1 MSRLVN
7 GELYKILLRPITYLF
22 MTVLFVAI
30 VFSFLFLSFQTP
42 SKQQALNFYDNDALA
57 STQSVVDEFNT
68 TSQFYGKF
76 NTDKIIT
83 EAEQKISFY
92 QIAKTSQTSTIKTT
106 TDLKTLLTHLQN
118 TYAQLKTKISAG
130 ESNFN
135 ETVATECAQAVA
147 QLVDYF
153 KSFQSTYN
161 TILNYSTP
169 VALIN
174 TNTDKKLSNLLTTT
188 LDKLQPT
195 NEDGAVVEFDSGTS
209 FATYL
214 TLVNCFENN
223 FVFKTLDSLVA
234 DIEDVVSKITD
245 KQLETM
251 QNVFNNATTYLSSL
265 NLQIQKY
272 ATDADTKTKQVKEDA
287 SKYYLVGLQIQSY
300 VQNKIL
306 YLIFEG
312 KNDFE
317 INKLAN
323 DFSDLMLLD
332 NETKD
337 KNTTSNN
344 IYTYKIK
351 EQLVL
356 NEYLLSQSSKL
367 SFADYGSAFSTKPS
381 SGDSTTAFDFAFY
394 GLEICSVVI
403 IVFSIIFGAGMIAGE
418 QSGGTLRGLASKPF
432 GRNKIASSKILSTFL
447 FGTFWLFV
455 CAVLL
460 FVGGV
465 ILFGLDLTPIL
476 FVLNAS
482 WVVEMSPILYF
493 LVYFLLLLVKL
504 FLFILIAVAVSS
516 TIRHHSSAVLISLG
530 IYVCAIALN
539 LAFGNSLWLGLF
551 PIGNFDLFKYFGGSF
566 IDGTSVVT
574 SSLSSSILH
583 GTDLIFSAIYTFVM
597 IVVLEL
603 IIHIT
608 FKKRDIK

>member
-1 MSRLVN
+1 MTKMSRLVN

-30 VFSFLFLSFQTP
+30 VFSFLYFKTP

-83 EAEQKISFY
+83 EAEQKITFY

-130 ESNFN
+130 ESSFN

-195 NEDGAVVEFDSGTS
+195 NEDGAVVEFDSSTS

-214 TLVNCFENN
+214 TLVNYFENN

-245 KQLETM
+245 KQLESM
-251 QNVFNNATTYLSSL
+251 QNVFNNATTYLNSL
-265 NLQIQKY
+265 NLQIQEY

-306 YLIFEG
+306 SLIFEG

-317 INKLAN
+317 LNKLAN
-323 DFSDLMLLD
+323 DFSDLILLD

-344 IYTYKIK
+344 IYAYKIK

-367 SFADYGSAFSTKPS
+367 SFAELS

-394 GLEICSVVI
+394 GLEVCSVVI

-504 FLFILIAVAVSS
+504 FLFTLIAVAVSS
-516 TIRHHSSAVLISLG
+516 TIRHHSSAVLVSLG

-539 LAFGNSLWLGLF
+539 LAFGNSLWLGLL

-574 SSLSSSILH
+574 SSLSPSILH
-583 GTDLIFSAIYTFVM
+583 GTDLIFSAIYTFVV

>member
-30 VFSFLFLSFQTP
+30 VFSFLYFKTP

-83 EAEQKISFY
+83 EAEQKITFY

-130 ESNFN
+130 ESSFN

-195 NEDGAVVEFDSGTS
+195 NEDGAVVEFDSSTS

-214 TLVNCFENN
+214 TLVNYFENN

-245 KQLETM
+245 KQLESM
-251 QNVFNNATTYLSSL
+251 QNVFNNATTYLNSL
-265 NLQIQKY
+265 NLQIQEY

-306 YLIFEG
+306 SLIFEG

-317 INKLAN
+317 LNKLAN
-323 DFSDLMLLD
+323 DFSDLILLD

-344 IYTYKIK
+344 IYAYKIK

-367 SFADYGSAFSTKPS
+367 SFAELS

-394 GLEICSVVI
+394 GLEVCSVVI

-504 FLFILIAVAVSS
+504 FLFTLIAVAVSS
-516 TIRHHSSAVLISLG
+516 TIRHHSSAVLVSLG

-539 LAFGNSLWLGLF
+539 LAFGNSLWLGLL

-574 SSLSSSILH
+574 SSLSPSILH
-583 GTDLIFSAIYTFVM
+583 GTDLIFSAIYTFVV